1 MATVS
6 STARMAWIA
15 EADGVFRGGGVKG
28 LALAGAL
35 CGFAEHKTKPI
46 TSWKNVAGAS
56 AGAIIACY
64 LATGHDA
71 QQMLDL
77 MKKTKFASFADFPL
91 HSKLLGGFNLIAE
104 HGMARGRAFE
114 QWFDEVLEGATFA
127 DVRATSKNGGTSQ
140 WRLKLIAVDV
150 TNRRLLVLPDDLVD
164 YKTPKSSKLI
174 EPDAFKISRA
184 ARMSMSIPYFFKP
197 IELERDGRTALI
209 VDGGTLSN
217 FPVWLFD
224 VDPAITGRLPTR
236 PTFGFTLT
244 GGRGLGGGLNH
255 LGRIAP
261 WGVRFAFDIFHTA
274 QEAWDTRFVS
284 HSTRVRTLAV
294 DAADV
299 ATTQFNLSPEKQELL
314 IANGRKAAKAFLD
327 SFRLE
332 DYMNTFHAPLA
343 ATATAGVRRVS

>member
-1 MATVS
+1 MATVT
-6 STARMAWIA
+6 STAPMEWIT

-35 CGFAEHKTKPI
+35 CGFAEHPTKPI
-46 TSWKNVAGAS
+46 TTWTNVAGAS

-77 MKKTKFASFADFPL
+77 MKKTKFDSFADFPL
-91 HSKLLGGFNLIAE
+91 HSKLLGGLNLIAE

-114 QWFDEVLEGATFA
+114 RWFDDVLEGATFA
-127 DVRATSKNGGTSQ
+127 DVRKPSRNGGSPE

-164 YKTPKSSKLI
+164 YKTPRSSKLI
-174 EPDAFKISRA
+174 DPDEFKISRA

-197 IELERDGRTALI
+197 IELERDGRAALI

-224 VDPAITGRLPTR
+224 VDPAVSGHFPTR

-299 ATTQFNLSPEKQELL
+299 ATTQFNLPPEKQELL
-314 IANGRKAAKAFLD
+314 IGNGRKAAKAFLD
-327 SFRLE
+327 AFRLE

-343 ATATAGVRRVS
+343 TTAAIRRAS